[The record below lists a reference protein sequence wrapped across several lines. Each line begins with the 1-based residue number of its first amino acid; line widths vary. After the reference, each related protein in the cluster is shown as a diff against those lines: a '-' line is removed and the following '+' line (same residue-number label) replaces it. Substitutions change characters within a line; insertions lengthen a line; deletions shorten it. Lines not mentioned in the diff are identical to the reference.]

1 MPDSEKDKTEIQK
14 GIDDHPQHGYS
25 IYNINIYIYIIHVHY
40 IIIFGKLSK
49 RLQKAMEAMALE
61 IVDLPLK
68 TDGFS
73 IVM

>member
-25 IYNINIYIYIIHVHY
+25 IYIIHVHY
-40 IIIFGKLSK
+40 IIIIFGK